1 MANKFLKTATALTI
15 MGTSLLGAGAF
26 TAKADN
32 TDSLKFNDVPAN
44 HWSTKAIYDLTNRKV
59 VQGYGNN
66 IFGFGDNVTRGQVA
80 RMIYMYVKP
89 VDADAS
95 FKNPFTDIKGH
106 MFEKEIR
113 ALAKAGLVSGYGDA
127 KYGPDDVLT
136 REQMAQVLTNAF
148 KFKSTKTT
156 SFTDIDKNSWALK
169 AISALEENGVTIG
182 TGGKMY
188 SPYAHVTRGQVARMI
203 YMYVKPVDADAS
215 FKNPFTD
222 IKGHLFEKEIR
233 ALAKAGLVNGFGD
246 GKYGPD
252 DILTREQMAQVLKNA
267 FKFKA
272 TKTTKFADV
281 DKNSWSY
288 DAISALE
295 ENGVTIGTG
304 GNMYSPKMFV
314 TREAYSQ
321 FLFNSINAVEKEE
334 KPEVKPDPKPETKP
348 EEKPEVKPD
357 PKPETKP
364 EEKPEVKPDPK
375 PETKPEEKPEVKP
388 DPKPET
394 NLPSSID
401 KGLVTEEVTY
411 NPNAMKNPIAQKSI
425 STEAQNLIKS
435 VNAKF
440 GTNLKYADL
449 NGTIR
454 IIDKNMYL
462 PEGTIGAQVYVNA
475 TSENDFKIIFLDNNE
490 ATIELAKKWT
500 TMLNSDLVLDKEIQ
514 ETVDAQEINNYEK
527 GKYKIRVGHS
537 TADHMMYIQV
547 RV

>member
-89 VDADAS
+89 A
-95 FKNPFTDIKGH
+95 
-106 MFEKEIR
+106 
-113 ALAKAGLVSGYGDA
+113 
-127 KYGPDDVLT
+127 
-136 REQMAQVLTNAF
+136 
-148 KFKSTKTT
+148 
-156 SFTDIDKNSWALK
+156 
-169 AISALEENGVTIG
+169 
-182 TGGKMY
+182 
-188 SPYAHVTRGQVARMI
+188 
-203 YMYVKPVDADAS
+203 DADAS

-222 IKGHLFEKEIR
+222 IKGHLFEKEIL

-252 DILTREQMAQVLKNA
+252 DILTREQMAQVLTNA

-281 DKNSWSY
+281 DKNSWALK
-288 DAISALE
+288 AISALE

-304 GNMYSPKMFV
+304 GNMYSPYTHV
-314 TREAYSQ
+314 TREQYSQ
-321 FLFNSINAVEKEE
+321 FLYNSINAVEKET

-394 NLPSSID
+394 NLPLNLD
-401 KGLVTEEVTY
+401 KGLVTEEVKY
-411 NPNAMKNPIAQKSI
+411 NPIAMNDPIAQKSI

-435 VNAKF
+435 VNNKY

-449 NGTIR
+449 NGVIR
-454 IIDKNMYL
+454 ILDKNMYL
-462 PEGTIGAQVYVNA
+462 PAGTIGAQVYINA
-475 TSENDFKIIFLDNNE
+475 INENDFKIIFLDNNK
-490 ATIELAKKWT
+490 ATIELAKKWA
-500 TMLNSDLVLDKEIQ
+500 TMLNSDLVVDKEIQ
-514 ETVDAQEINNYEK
+514 ETVDAQVINNYEK

-537 TADHMMYIQV
+537 TAENMMYVQV
-547 RV
+547 GLK

>member
-1 MANKFLKTATALTI
+1 
-15 MGTSLLGAGAF
+15 
-26 TAKADN
+26 
-32 TDSLKFNDVPAN
+32 
-44 HWSTKAIYDLTNRKV
+44 
-59 VQGYGNN
+59 
-66 IFGFGDNVTRGQVA
+66 
-80 RMIYMYVKP
+80 
-89 VDADAS
+89 
-95 FKNPFTDIKGH
+95 
-106 MFEKEIR
+106 
-113 ALAKAGLVSGYGDA
+113 
-127 KYGPDDVLT
+127 
-136 REQMAQVLTNAF
+136 
-148 KFKSTKTT
+148 
-156 SFTDIDKNSWALK
+156 
-169 AISALEENGVTIG
+169 
-182 TGGKMY
+182 
-188 SPYAHVTRGQVARMI
+188 
-203 YMYVKPVDADAS
+203 
-215 FKNPFTD
+215 
-222 IKGHLFEKEIR
+222 
-233 ALAKAGLVNGFGD
+233 
-246 GKYGPD
+246 
-252 DILTREQMAQVLKNA
+252 

-288 DAISALE
+288 GAISALE

-304 GNMYSPKMFV
+304 DNMYSPKMFV

-321 FLFNSINAVEKEE
+321 FLYNSINAVEKET

-394 NLPSSID
+394 KPEEKPDTNLPSSLD

-435 VNAKF
+435 VNAKY

-537 TADHMMYIQV
+537 TADHMMYVQV

>member
-44 HWSTKAIYDLTNRKV
+44 HWSTKAIYNLTNRKV

-89 VDADAS
+89 A
-95 FKNPFTDIKGH
+95 
-106 MFEKEIR
+106 
-113 ALAKAGLVSGYGDA
+113 
-127 KYGPDDVLT
+127 
-136 REQMAQVLTNAF
+136 
-148 KFKSTKTT
+148 
-156 SFTDIDKNSWALK
+156 
-169 AISALEENGVTIG
+169 
-182 TGGKMY
+182 
-188 SPYAHVTRGQVARMI
+188 
-203 YMYVKPVDADAS
+203 DADAS

-222 IKGHLFEKEIR
+222 IKGHLFEKEIL

-252 DILTREQMAQVLKNA
+252 DILTREQMAQVLTNA

-288 DAISALE
+288 GAISALE

-304 GNMYSPKMFV
+304 DNMYSPKMFV

-321 FLFNSINAVEKEE
+321 FLYNSINAVEKET

-348 EEKPEVKPD
+348 EVKPDPKPETKPEVKPD

-364 EEKPEVKPDPK
+364 EVKPDPKPETKPEVKPDPK
-375 PETKPEEKPEVKP
+375 PETKPEVKP
-388 DPKPET
+388 DPKPEVQ
-394 NLPSSID
+394 LPAGMDSN
-401 KGLVTEEVTY
+401 LVTENIEYYPEAVEKMPVVKQQVS
-411 NPNAMKNPIAQKSI
+411 N
-425 STEAQNLIKS
+425 EAQRIIKE
-435 VNAKF
+435 VNGRF
-440 GTNLKYADL
+440 GTNLKYSEISNDVSL
-449 NGTIR
+449 L
-454 IIDKNMYL
+454 DKNMYL
-462 PEGTIGAQVYVNA
+462 PAGTIGAQFVVQSDNEGNY
-475 TSENDFKIIFLDNNE
+475 KIIFLDNNKATVSLTKEWTKLLSGLNLDNELQE
-490 ATIELAKKWT
+490 AIDTQKTK
-500 TMLNSDLVLDKEIQ
+500 VF
-514 ETVDAQEINNYEK
+514 EK
-527 GKYKIRVGHS
+527 DNFKIRIAHS
-537 TADHMMYIQV
+537 TAEHMMYV
-547 RV
+547 EVEKK

>member
-44 HWSTKAIYDLTNRKV
+44 HWSTKAIYNLTNRKI

-89 VDADAS
+89 ADADAN
-95 FKNPFTDIKGH
+95 FKNPFTDI
-106 MFEKEIR
+106 
-113 ALAKAGLVSGYGDA
+113 
-127 KYGPDDVLT
+127 
-136 REQMAQVLTNAF
+136 N
-148 KFKSTKTT
+148 
-156 SFTDIDKNSWALK
+156 
-169 AISALEENGVTIG
+169 
-182 TGGKMY
+182 
-188 SPYAHVTRGQVARMI
+188 
-203 YMYVKPVDADAS
+203 
-215 FKNPFTD
+215 
-222 IKGHLFEKEIR
+222 GHLFEKEIL

-252 DILTREQMAQVLKNA
+252 DILTREQMAQVLTNA
-267 FKFKA
+267 FKFKS
-272 TKTTKFADV
+272 TKTTTFTDV
-281 DKNSWSY
+281 DKNSWALK
-288 DAISALE
+288 AISALE

-304 GNMYSPKMFV
+304 DDMYSPKMFV

-321 FLFNSINAVEKEE
+321 FLYNSINAVEKET

-375 PETKPEEKPEVKP
+375 PETKPEEKPEVRPDPKPETKPEEKPEVKP

-394 NLPSSID
+394 KPEINLPTNLD
-401 KGLVTEEVTY
+401 KGLTTEDVTY
-411 NPNAMKNPIAQKSI
+411 NPVAMNDPIAQKSI

-435 VNAKF
+435 VNSKH

-454 IIDKNMYL
+454 ILDKNMYL
-462 PEGTIGAQVYVNA
+462 PAGTIGAQVYIDANN
-475 TSENDFKIIFLDNNE
+475 EDDFKIIFLDNNE
-490 ATIELAKKWT
+490 ATIELAKKWVA
-500 TMLNSDLVLDKEIQ
+500 MLNSALVLDKEIQ
-514 ETVDAQEINNYEK
+514 ETVDAQAINNYEK

-537 TADHMMYIQV
+537 TAEHMMYV
-547 RV
+547 EVEPK

>member
-32 TDSLKFNDVPAN
+32 TDSLKFSDDPAN

-89 VDADAS
+89 ADADAS
-95 FKNPFTDIKGH
+95 FKNPFTDIRGH

-148 KFKSTKTT
+148 KFKATKTT
-156 SFTDIDKNSWALK
+156 SFTDVDKNSWALK

-188 SPYAHVTRGQVARMI
+188 SPYAHVTR
-203 YMYVKPVDADAS
+203 
-215 FKNPFTD
+215 
-222 IKGHLFEKEIR
+222 
-233 ALAKAGLVNGFGD
+233 
-246 GKYGPD
+246 
-252 DILTREQMAQVLKNA
+252 EQ
-267 FKFKA
+267 
-272 TKTTKFADV
+272 
-281 DKNSWSY
+281 
-288 DAISALE
+288 
-295 ENGVTIGTG
+295 
-304 GNMYSPKMFV
+304 
-314 TREAYSQ
+314 YSQ
-321 FLFNSINAVEKEE
+321 FLYNSINAVEKET
-334 KPEVKPDPKPETKP
+334 KPEVKPDPKSETKP

-375 PETKPEEKPEVKP
+375 PETKPEEKP
-388 DPKPET
+388 DT

-435 VNAKF
+435 VNSKY
-440 GTNLKYADL
+440 GTNLKYADI

-454 IIDKNMYL
+454 LVDKNMYL
-462 PEGTIGAQVYVNA
+462 PAGTIGAQVYIDAV
-475 TSENDFKIIFLDNNE
+475 SENDFKIIFLDNNE

-527 GKYKIRVGHS
+527 GNYKVRVGHS

>member
-1 MANKFLKTATALTI
+1 MLKYLDFIFNLGTIKESMKKLIYLEEQTMANKFLKTATALTI

-26 TAKADN
+26 TAKAADN

-89 VDADAS
+89 ADANAS

-106 MFEKEIR
+106 LFEKEIL
-113 ALAKAGLVSGYGDA
+113 ALAKAGLVNGFGDG
-127 KYGPDDVLT
+127 KYGPDDILT

-148 KFKSTKTT
+148 KFKATKTT

-182 TGGKMY
+182 TGGNMY
-188 SPYAHVTRGQVARMI
+188 SPYTHVTR
-203 YMYVKPVDADAS
+203 
-215 FKNPFTD
+215 
-222 IKGHLFEKEIR
+222 
-233 ALAKAGLVNGFGD
+233 
-246 GKYGPD
+246 
-252 DILTREQMAQVLKNA
+252 EQ
-267 FKFKA
+267 
-272 TKTTKFADV
+272 
-281 DKNSWSY
+281 
-288 DAISALE
+288 
-295 ENGVTIGTG
+295 
-304 GNMYSPKMFV
+304 
-314 TREAYSQ
+314 YSQ
-321 FLFNSINAVEKEE
+321 FLYNSINAVEKETKPEVKPDPKPEE
-334 KPEVKPDPKPETKP
+334 KPEVKPDPKPEEKPEVKPDPKPEEKPEVKPDPKPEEKPEVKPDPKPEEKPEVKPDPKPEEKPEVKPDPKP

-364 EEKPEVKPDPK
+364 EEKPD
-375 PETKPEEKPEVKP
+375 
-388 DPKPET
+388 T
-394 NLPSSID
+394 NLPSSLD

-435 VNAKF
+435 VNAKY

-537 TADHMMYIQV
+537 TADHMMYVQV

>member
-1 MANKFLKTATALTI
+1 MANTFLKTATALTI

-26 TAKADN
+26 TAKAADN

-89 VDADAS
+89 A
-95 FKNPFTDIKGH
+95 
-106 MFEKEIR
+106 
-113 ALAKAGLVSGYGDA
+113 
-127 KYGPDDVLT
+127 
-136 REQMAQVLTNAF
+136 
-148 KFKSTKTT
+148 
-156 SFTDIDKNSWALK
+156 
-169 AISALEENGVTIG
+169 
-182 TGGKMY
+182 
-188 SPYAHVTRGQVARMI
+188 
-203 YMYVKPVDADAS
+203 DADAS

-222 IKGHLFEKEIR
+222 IKGHLFEKEIL

-252 DILTREQMAQVLKNA
+252 DILTREQMAQVLTNA

-272 TKTTKFADV
+272 TKTSKFADV

-288 DAISALE
+288 GAISALE

-321 FLFNSINAVEKEE
+321 FLYNSINAVEKETKPDPKPETKPGE
-334 KPEVKPDPKPETKP
+334 KPEVKPDSKPETKP

-394 NLPSSID
+394 KPEVPE
-401 KGLVTEEVTY
+401 GLDVDLVQPDFKYHPEGL
-411 NPNAMKNPIAQKSI
+411 KNSNIQPHL
-425 STEAQNLIKS
+425 TLEAQNLVKEINKKY
-435 VNAKF
+435 N
-440 GTNLKYADL
+440 TNLKYKDL
-449 NGTIR
+449 QGSVHMMDTGMYYPEGSYIGGQFVVYG
-454 IIDKNMYL
+454 DKNDL
-462 PEGTIGAQVYVNA
+462 DLT
-475 TSENDFKIIFLDNNE
+475 FLDNNP
-490 ATIELAKKWT
+490 ATVELTKRWIT
-500 TMLNSDLVLDKEIQ
+500 YVTGLNLDKEIQ
-514 ETVDAQEINNYEK
+514 ETVDADSINNYEK
-527 GKYKIRVGHS
+527 GNYKIRVGQ
-537 TADHMMYIQV
+537 TMVKDMMYVQIKAN
-547 RV
+547 

>member
-26 TAKADN
+26 TAKADS

-89 VDADAS
+89 ADADAS
-95 FKNPFTDIKGH
+95 FKNPFTDIRGH

-113 ALAKAGLVSGYGDA
+113 ALAKAGLVSGYGEG

-182 TGGKMY
+182 TGGKLY
-188 SPYAHVTRGQVARMI
+188 SPYAHVTR
-203 YMYVKPVDADAS
+203 
-215 FKNPFTD
+215 
-222 IKGHLFEKEIR
+222 
-233 ALAKAGLVNGFGD
+233 
-246 GKYGPD
+246 
-252 DILTREQMAQVLKNA
+252 EQ
-267 FKFKA
+267 
-272 TKTTKFADV
+272 
-281 DKNSWSY
+281 
-288 DAISALE
+288 
-295 ENGVTIGTG
+295 
-304 GNMYSPKMFV
+304 
-314 TREAYSQ
+314 YSQ
-321 FLFNSINAVEKEE
+321 FLYNSINAVEKET

-364 EEKPEVKPDPK
+364 EEKPEVKPDP
-375 PETKPEEKPEVKP
+375 
-388 DPKPET
+388 

-435 VNAKF
+435 VNSKY
-440 GTNLKYADL
+440 GTNLKYADI

-454 IIDKNMYL
+454 LVDKNMYL
-462 PEGTIGAQVYVNA
+462 PAGTIGAQVYIDAV
-475 TSENDFKIIFLDNNE
+475 SENDFKIIFLDNNE

-527 GKYKIRVGHS
+527 GNYKVRVGHS

>member
-26 TAKADN
+26 TAKAADN

-89 VDADAS
+89 A
-95 FKNPFTDIKGH
+95 
-106 MFEKEIR
+106 
-113 ALAKAGLVSGYGDA
+113 
-127 KYGPDDVLT
+127 
-136 REQMAQVLTNAF
+136 
-148 KFKSTKTT
+148 
-156 SFTDIDKNSWALK
+156 
-169 AISALEENGVTIG
+169 
-182 TGGKMY
+182 
-188 SPYAHVTRGQVARMI
+188 
-203 YMYVKPVDADAS
+203 DADAS

-222 IKGHLFEKEIR
+222 IKGHLFEKEIL

-252 DILTREQMAQVLKNA
+252 DILTREQMAQVLTNA

-272 TKTTKFADV
+272 TKTTKFSDV

-288 DAISALE
+288 GAISALE

-321 FLFNSINAVEKEE
+321 FLYNSINAVEKETKPEVKPDPKPETKPEEKPEVKPDLKPETKPEE

-394 NLPSSID
+394 KPEEKPEEKPDTNLPSSID

-435 VNAKF
+435 VNSKY

-454 IIDKNMYL
+454 LVDKNMYL
-462 PEGTIGAQVYVNA
+462 PAGTIGAQVYIDAV
-475 TSENDFKIIFLDNNE
+475 SENDFKIIFLDNNE

-527 GKYKIRVGHS
+527 GQYKVRVGHS

>member
-1 MANKFLKTATALTI
+1 MFKFGTIKESMKKLIYLEEQTMANKFLKTATALTI

-89 VDADAS
+89 A
-95 FKNPFTDIKGH
+95 
-106 MFEKEIR
+106 
-113 ALAKAGLVSGYGDA
+113 
-127 KYGPDDVLT
+127 
-136 REQMAQVLTNAF
+136 
-148 KFKSTKTT
+148 
-156 SFTDIDKNSWALK
+156 
-169 AISALEENGVTIG
+169 
-182 TGGKMY
+182 
-188 SPYAHVTRGQVARMI
+188 
-203 YMYVKPVDADAS
+203 DADAS

-222 IKGHLFEKEIR
+222 IKGHLFEKEIL

-252 DILTREQMAQVLKNA
+252 DILTREQMAQVLTNA

-272 TKTTKFADV
+272 TKTSKFADV

-288 DAISALE
+288 GAISALE

-304 GNMYSPKMFV
+304 DNMYSPKMFV

-321 FLFNSINAVEKEE
+321 FLYNSINAVEKETKPEVKPDPKPEE
-334 KPEVKPDPKPETKP
+334 KPEVKPDPKPEEKPEVKPDPKPEEKPEVKPDPKPEEKPEVKPDPKPEEKPEVKPDPKP

-364 EEKPEVKPDPK
+364 E
-375 PETKPEEKPEVKP
+375 
-388 DPKPET
+388 T
-394 NLPSSID
+394 NLPTSLD
-401 KGLVTEEVTY
+401 KVLTTDDVVY
-411 NPNAMKNPIAQKSI
+411 NPIAMDNPISQKSI
-425 STEAQNLIKS
+425 STQAQNIIKS
-435 VNAKF
+435 VNSKF

-454 IIDKNMYL
+454 ILDKNMYL
-462 PEGTIGAQVYVNA
+462 PAGTIGAQVYIDANN
-475 TSENDFKIIFLDNNE
+475 ENDFKIIFLDNNE
-490 ATIELAKKWT
+490 ATIELTKKWV

-514 ETVDAQEINNYEK
+514 ESVDAQSINNYEK

-537 TADHMMYIQV
+537 TADHMMYV
-547 RV
+547 EVEPK

>member
-44 HWSTKAIYDLTNRKV
+44 HWSTKAIYNLTNRKI

-89 VDADAS
+89 ADADAN
-95 FKNPFTDIKGH
+95 FKNPFTDI
-106 MFEKEIR
+106 
-113 ALAKAGLVSGYGDA
+113 
-127 KYGPDDVLT
+127 
-136 REQMAQVLTNAF
+136 N
-148 KFKSTKTT
+148 
-156 SFTDIDKNSWALK
+156 
-169 AISALEENGVTIG
+169 
-182 TGGKMY
+182 
-188 SPYAHVTRGQVARMI
+188 
-203 YMYVKPVDADAS
+203 
-215 FKNPFTD
+215 
-222 IKGHLFEKEIR
+222 GHLFEKEIL

-252 DILTREQMAQVLKNA
+252 DILTREQMAQVLTNA
-267 FKFKA
+267 FKFKS
-272 TKTTKFADV
+272 TKTTTFTDV
-281 DKNSWSY
+281 DKNSWALK
-288 DAISALE
+288 AISALE

-321 FLFNSINAVEKEE
+321 FLYNSINAVEKET

-388 DPKPET
+388 DLKPETKPEEKPEVKPDPKPET
-394 NLPSSID
+394 NLPLNLD
-401 KGLVTEEVTY
+401 KGLVTEEVKY
-411 NPNAMKNPIAQKSI
+411 NPIAMNDPIAQKSI

-435 VNAKF
+435 VNNKY

-449 NGTIR
+449 NGVIR
-454 IIDKNMYL
+454 ILDKNMYL
-462 PEGTIGAQVYVNA
+462 PAGTIGAQVYINA
-475 TSENDFKIIFLDNNE
+475 INENDFKIIFLDNNK
-490 ATIELAKKWT
+490 ATIELAKKWA

-514 ETVDAQEINNYEK
+514 ETVDAQVINNYEK

-537 TADHMMYIQV
+537 TAENMMYVQV
-547 RV
+547 GLK

>member
-26 TAKADN
+26 TAKADS

-66 IFGFGDNVTRGQVA
+66 IFGFGDNVTCGQVA

-89 VDADAS
+89 ADADDS
-95 FKNPFTDIKGH
+95 FKNPFTDIRGH

-113 ALAKAGLVSGYGDA
+113 ALAKAGLVSGYGEG

-188 SPYAHVTRGQVARMI
+188 SPYAHVTR
-203 YMYVKPVDADAS
+203 
-215 FKNPFTD
+215 
-222 IKGHLFEKEIR
+222 
-233 ALAKAGLVNGFGD
+233 
-246 GKYGPD
+246 
-252 DILTREQMAQVLKNA
+252 EQ
-267 FKFKA
+267 
-272 TKTTKFADV
+272 
-281 DKNSWSY
+281 
-288 DAISALE
+288 
-295 ENGVTIGTG
+295 
-304 GNMYSPKMFV
+304 
-314 TREAYSQ
+314 YSQ
-321 FLFNSINAVEKEE
+321 FLYNSINAVEKET

-375 PETKPEEKPEVKP
+375 PETKPEEKPEIKLPVGLN
-388 DPKPET
+388 E
-394 NLPSSID
+394 NLATKDMEFNQEAFNNNVTVQKLVTKEGQGIVSSINQ
-401 KGLVTEEVTY
+401 KY
-411 NPNAMKNPIAQKSI
+411 N
-425 STEAQNLIKS
+425 
-435 VNAKF
+435 
-440 GTNLKYADL
+440 TNLKYSDVGVYVKL
-449 NGTIR
+449 
-454 IIDKNMYL
+454 IDKDMYL
-462 PEGTIGAQVYVNA
+462 PAGSIGAQFYVDA
-475 TSENDFKIIFLDNNE
+475 TDKNNFEIVFLYNNK
-490 ATIELAKKWT
+490 ATVELTKKWVT
-500 TMLNSDLVLDKEIQ
+500 FINPELNLDKEIQ
-514 ETVDAQEINNYEK
+514 ETVDAQVINNYTTQNHK
-527 GKYKIRVGHS
+527 VRIGHS
-537 TADHMMYIQV
+537 TADKMMYIQV
-547 RV
+547 ESK

>member
-1 MANKFLKTATALTI
+1 MFKFGTIKESMKKLIYLEEQTMANKFLKTATALTI

-89 VDADAS
+89 A
-95 FKNPFTDIKGH
+95 
-106 MFEKEIR
+106 
-113 ALAKAGLVSGYGDA
+113 
-127 KYGPDDVLT
+127 
-136 REQMAQVLTNAF
+136 
-148 KFKSTKTT
+148 
-156 SFTDIDKNSWALK
+156 
-169 AISALEENGVTIG
+169 
-182 TGGKMY
+182 
-188 SPYAHVTRGQVARMI
+188 
-203 YMYVKPVDADAS
+203 DADAS

-222 IKGHLFEKEIR
+222 IKGHLFEKEIL

-252 DILTREQMAQVLKNA
+252 DILTREQMAKVLTNA
-267 FKFKA
+267 FRFKA

-281 DKNSWSY
+281 DKNSWAY
-288 DAISALE
+288 GAISALE

-321 FLFNSINAVEKEE
+321 FLYNSINVIEKVQKPEVKPDPKPETKPEE

-394 NLPSSID
+394 KPEEKLPVEID
-401 KGLVTEEVTY
+401 KKLVAENVEY
-411 NPNAMKNPIAQKSI
+411 NKVAMDNTPIAKNSI
-425 STEAQNLIKS
+425 SLEAQNVLHS
-435 VNAKF
+435 VNNKY
-440 GTNLKYADL
+440 GTELKYSDL
-449 NGTIR
+449 SGTISLV
-454 IIDKNMYL
+454 DKNMYL
-462 PEGTIGAQVYVNA
+462 PAGSLKSQFYVDA
-475 TSENDFKIIFLDNNE
+475 IDENNFEIVFLYNNE
-490 ATIELAKKWT
+490 ATVELAKRWVAL
-500 TMLNSDLVLDKEIQ
+500 LNPALNLDKEIQ
-514 ETVDAQEINNYEK
+514 ETVDAQVINNYVKENHK
-527 GKYKIRVGHS
+527 VRVGHS
-537 TADHMMYIQV
+537 TADKMMYVQV
-547 RV
+547 KKK

>member
-1 MANKFLKTATALTI
+1 MFKFGTIKESMKKLIYLEEQRMANKFLKTATALTI

-44 HWSTKAIYDLTNRKV
+44 HWSTKAIYDLTNRRV

-89 VDADAS
+89 ADADAS
-95 FKNPFTDIKGH
+95 FKNPFI
-106 MFEKEIR
+106 
-113 ALAKAGLVSGYGDA
+113 
-127 KYGPDDVLT
+127 
-136 REQMAQVLTNAF
+136 
-148 KFKSTKTT
+148 
-156 SFTDIDKNSWALK
+156 
-169 AISALEENGVTIG
+169 
-182 TGGKMY
+182 
-188 SPYAHVTRGQVARMI
+188 
-203 YMYVKPVDADAS
+203 
-215 FKNPFTD
+215 D
-222 IKGHLFEKEIR
+222 IKGHLFEKEIL

-252 DILTREQMAQVLKNA
+252 DILTREQMAQVLTNA

-272 TKTTKFADV
+272 TKTSKFADV

-288 DAISALE
+288 GAISALE

-304 GNMYSPKMFV
+304 GDMYSPKMFV

-321 FLFNSINAVEKEE
+321 FLYNSINVIEKVQ

-375 PETKPEEKPEVKP
+375 PEEKPEVKP

-394 NLPSSID
+394 KPEEKPEVKPEIKLPVGLNENLVTKDMEFNQDAFNNNITVQKQVTKEGQDIVSSIN
-401 KGLVTEEVTY
+401 KKY
-411 NPNAMKNPIAQKSI
+411 N
-425 STEAQNLIKS
+425 
-435 VNAKF
+435 
-440 GTNLKYADL
+440 TNLKYSDVGVYVKL
-449 NGTIR
+449 L
-454 IIDKNMYL
+454 DKDMYL
-462 PEGTIGAQVYVNA
+462 PAGSIGAQFYVDA
-475 TSENDFKIIFLDNNE
+475 TDNNNFE
-490 ATIELAKKWT
+490 IAFLYNNKATVELTKKWIT
-500 TMLNSDLVLDKEIQ
+500 FINPELNLDKEIQ
-514 ETVDAQEINNYEK
+514 DTVDAQVINNYTTQNHK
-527 GKYKIRVGHS
+527 VRIGHS
-537 TADHMMYIQV
+537 TADKMMYIQV
-547 RV
+547 EKK

>member
-1 MANKFLKTATALTI
+1 MKKLIYLEEQTMANKFLKTATALTI

-32 TDSLKFNDVPAN
+32 TDSLKFSDVPAN

-89 VDADAS
+89 A
-95 FKNPFTDIKGH
+95 
-106 MFEKEIR
+106 
-113 ALAKAGLVSGYGDA
+113 
-127 KYGPDDVLT
+127 
-136 REQMAQVLTNAF
+136 
-148 KFKSTKTT
+148 
-156 SFTDIDKNSWALK
+156 
-169 AISALEENGVTIG
+169 
-182 TGGKMY
+182 
-188 SPYAHVTRGQVARMI
+188 
-203 YMYVKPVDADAS
+203 DADAS

-252 DILTREQMAQVLKNA
+252 DILTREQMAQVLTNA

-288 DAISALE
+288 GAISALE

-321 FLFNSINAVEKEE
+321 FLYNSINAVEKET

-357 PKPETKP
+357 QPKVPEGLDANIVSDDFEYFP
-364 EEKPEVKPDPK
+364 ESLENPAVKK
-375 PETKPEEKPEVKP
+375 Q
-388 DPKPET
+388 
-394 NLPSSID
+394 LSS
-401 KGLVTEEVTY
+401 
-411 NPNAMKNPIAQKSI
+411 
-425 STEAQNLIKS
+425 EAQNILKGINNKYH
-435 VNAKF
+435 
-440 GTNLKYADL
+440 TNLKYDNL
-449 NGTIR
+449 LGGVYVL
-454 IIDKNMYL
+454 DKNMYL
-462 PEGTIGAQVYVNA
+462 PEGTIGAQFVVLGNA
-475 TSENDFKIIFLDNNE
+475 NDFKILFLDNNE
-490 ATIELAKKWT
+490 ATVELTKKWVT
-500 TMLNSDLVLDKEIQ
+500 FMNGLNLDKEIQ
-514 ETVDAQEINNYEK
+514 ETVEAKTINTYEK
-527 GKYKIRVGHS
+527 GNYKIRIGQS
-537 TADHMMYIQV
+537 TAEHTMYV
-547 RV
+547 EVEPK